1 MRYGIAMTLAI
12 GIAATAA
19 CGNSPTA
26 PSGPSGTFNLRITD
40 APFADAKAVLVTFS
54 EVSAHR
60 ADTPESEWAT
70 LPFADGGTTR
80 TCDLKK
86 LQGAREDLLGVGS
99 LVAGHYT
106 QVRLTVSGAKL
117 YFDHE
122 SAGPACAAVV
132 PAPAGNSVNVEVSSG
147 QVKLNR
153 QFAVPE
159 GGATTMLIDFDG
171 GASVH
176 ELGNGRFRMTPVIA
190 VVAVQ

>member
-1 MRYGIAMTLAI
+1 M
-12 GIAATAA
+12 
-19 CGNSPTA
+19 
-26 PSGPSGTFNLRITD
+26 
-40 APFADAKAVLVTFS
+40 
-54 EVSAHR
+54 
-60 ADTPESEWAT
+60 
-70 LPFADGGTTR
+70 DGGTTR

-86 LQGAREDLLGVGS
+86 LQGAREDILGVGP
-99 LVAGHYT
+99 LAAGHYT
-106 QVRLTVSGAKL
+106 QVRLTVAAAKL

-122 SAGPACAAVV
+122 SPGPACATTV
-132 PAPAGNSVNVEVSSG
+132 PAPVGNSAPVEVSSG

-153 QFAVPE
+153 QFVVSD